1 MDWSAGVLACI
12 RPARF
17 SQPRR
22 LRSSQML
29 QLAQS
34 SGSDYNASL
43 SNDLKLVA
51 QSRRRRIAKAQVNNL
66 LYIRVGEESSKL
78 ANEQFDVTVIGS
90 GPGGYV
96 AAVRAGQLGLKVAI
110 VEKDKRLGGTCTLR
124 GCIPTKQLL
133 MSAHIYEQMQHAA
146 DFGVQASG
154 IQLAFA
160 DVQKR
165 KDKVVMKNSK
175 GIEYLMKKNKATVFK
190 GTGKLSL
197 PGKVEV
203 TDAEGNKQTIQTKN
217 IIIATGSVVRPIP
230 GFETDGVHVVNSDHI
245 LELKDVPKSLI
256 VMGSGA
262 VGVEFASVYSRFGAE
277 TTIVE
282 LLPRLVPLEDEEV
295 SKELERSFRKR
306 GIKSQ
311 VDTKLEKLEKTETG
325 VRVTGK
331 TGKGEAVTLEAEM
344 LLVAVGRM
352 PYTQGLGLEGTKIKV
367 DRGFIAVDEY
377 QQTAEKG
384 VYAIGDVV
392 PTPLLAHLASK
403 EGIVAVEHMAGKKD
417 VRPINLRLVPNCTYC
432 DPEVASVGLTEAKA
446 KELGYDVKVGKFPF
460 SASGKARIIG
470 EEEGFVK
477 IVAEKKY
484 DEVLGVHIIGP
495 HATELIAEACVAMQL
510 ETTADELGRTMHA
523 HPTVSEAVME
533 AAEGVH
539 DMAVH
544 I

>member
-1 MDWSAGVLACI
+1 MAI
-12 RPARF
+12 
-17 SQPRR
+17 
-22 LRSSQML
+22 
-29 QLAQS
+29 
-34 SGSDYNASL
+34 
-43 SNDLKLVA
+43 
-51 QSRRRRIAKAQVNNL
+51 
-66 LYIRVGEESSKL
+66 
-78 ANEQFDVTVIGS
+78 EQFDVTIIGS

-96 AAVRAGQLGLKVAI
+96 AAIRAAQLGLKVAI

-133 MSAHIYEQMQHAA
+133 MSAHVYEQMQHAA
-146 DFGVQASG
+146 DFGVEATG

-160 DVQKR
+160 NVQKR

-175 GIEYLMKKNKATVFK
+175 GIEYLMKKNKITAFS
-190 GTGKLSL
+190 GTGKLLL
-197 PGKVEV
+197 PGKIEV
-203 TDAEGNKQTIQTKN
+203 TQGEGKKETVNTKN

-230 GFETDGVHVVNSDHI
+230 GFDTDGQRVVNSDHI
-245 LELKDVPKSLI
+245 LELKEVPKSLI
-256 VMGSGA
+256 VMGAGA

-295 SKELERSFRKR
+295 SKELEKSFRKR
-306 GIKSQ
+306 GLKSQ
-311 VDTKLEKLEKTETG
+311 VDTKLEKLERSEKG
-325 VRVTGK
+325 VVVTGK
-331 TGKGEAVTLEAEM
+331 TSKGEAVKLETEM

-352 PYTQGLGLEGTKIKV
+352 PYTEGLGLEGTKIKV
-367 DRGFIAVDEY
+367 EKGFIQIDEF
-377 QQTAEKG
+377 QQTGEKG

-403 EGIVAVEHMAGKKD
+403 EGIVAAEHIAGHKD

-446 KELGYDVKVGKFPF
+446 REMGYEVKLGKFPF
-460 SASGKARIIG
+460 SASGKARILG

-477 IVAEKKY
+477 IVSEAKY
-484 DEVLGVHIIGP
+484 DEILGLHIIGP

-510 ETTADELGRTMHA
+510 ESTAEELGRTMHA

-539 DMAVH
+539 GLAVH

>member
-1 MDWSAGVLACI
+1 M
-12 RPARF
+12 
-17 SQPRR
+17 
-22 LRSSQML
+22 
-29 QLAQS
+29 
-34 SGSDYNASL
+34 
-43 SNDLKLVA
+43 
-51 QSRRRRIAKAQVNNL
+51 
-66 LYIRVGEESSKL
+66 

-96 AAVRAGQLGLKVAI
+96 AAIRGAQLGLKVAI

-133 MSAHIYEQMQHAA
+133 MSAHVYEQMQHAA
-146 DFGVQASG
+146 DFGVQASD

-175 GIEYLMKKNKATVFK
+175 GIEFLMKKNSITRFN
-190 GTGKLSL
+190 GTGKLAL

-203 TDAEGNKQTIQTKN
+203 TGEDGKKQTIDTKS

-230 GFETDGVHVVNSDHI
+230 GFETDGARVVNSDHI
-245 LELKDVPKSLI
+245 LELKEVPKSLI
-256 VMGSGA
+256 VMGAGA
-262 VGVEFASVYSRFGAE
+262 VGVEFASVYSRFGAA
-277 TTIVE
+277 TTVVE

-295 SKELERSFRKR
+295 SQELERSFRKR

-311 VDTKLEKLEKTETG
+311 VGTKLEKLEKSDKG
-325 VRVTGK
+325 VAVTGRDS
-331 TGKGEAVTLEAEM
+331 KGQEVKLDAEM

-352 PYTQGLGLEGTKIKV
+352 PYTEGLGLEGTKIKV
-367 DRGFIAVDEY
+367 EKGFIQVDEY
-377 QQTAEKG
+377 QQTGEKG

-403 EGIVAVEHMAGKKD
+403 EGIVAVEHITGQKD

-432 DPEVASVGLTEAKA
+432 DPEVASVGLSEAKA
-446 KELGYDVKVGKFPF
+446 RELGYDVQIGKFPF
-460 SASGKARIIG
+460 SASGKARILG

-477 IVAEKKY
+477 VVSEKQY
-484 DEVLGVHIIGP
+484 DEILGVHIIGP

-510 ETTADELGRTMHA
+510 ESTAEELGRTMHA

-539 DMAVH
+539 GLTIH

>member
-1 MDWSAGVLACI
+1 MADEKDPKQNG
-12 RPARF
+12 
-17 SQPRR
+17 Q
-22 LRSSQML
+22 
-29 QLAQS
+29 
-34 SGSDYNASL
+34 N
-43 SNDLKLVA
+43 
-51 QSRRRRIAKAQVNNL
+51 
-66 LYIRVGEESSKL
+66 GEK
-78 ANEQFDVTVIGS
+78 FDVTIIGS

-96 AAVRAGQLGLKVAI
+96 AAIRAGQLGLKAAMI
-110 VEKDKRLGGTCTLR
+110 EKDTRLGGTCTLR
-124 GCIPTKQLL
+124 GCIPTKQML

-146 DFGVQASG
+146 DFGVQATG
-154 IQLAFA
+154 VQLAFA

-165 KDKVVMKNSK
+165 KDKIVLKNTK
-175 GIEYLMKKNKATVFK
+175 GIEYLMKKNKVTVFK
-190 GTGKLSL
+190 GTGKLAL

-203 TDAEGNKQTIQTKN
+203 TGPDGKKQIVESKN

-230 GFETDGVHVVNSDHI
+230 GFETDGKQVVNSDHI
-245 LELKDVPKSLI
+245 LELKEVPKSLI
-256 VMGSGA
+256 VMGAGA
-262 VGVEFASVYSRFGAE
+262 VGCEFASVYSRFGAE

-282 LLPRLVPLEDEEV
+282 LMPRLVPLEDEEV
-295 SKELERSFRKR
+295 SKELEKSFRKR

-311 VDTKLEKLEKTETG
+311 VDTKLEKLEKTDKG

-331 TGKGEAVTLEAEM
+331 TSKGEAVSLEAEM

-352 PYTQGLGLEGTKIKV
+352 PFTEGLGLEGSKIKL
-367 DRGFIAVDEY
+367 DRGFITVDEF

-403 EGIVAVEHMAGKKD
+403 EGIVAVEHIAGDKG

-446 KELGYDVKVGKFPF
+446 KEQGYDVKVGKFPF
-460 SASGKARIIG
+460 SASGKARILG

-477 IVAEKKY
+477 IVAEGKY
-484 DEVLGVHIIGP
+484 DEILGVHIIGP

-510 ETTADELGRTMHA
+510 ESTAEELGRTMHA
-523 HPTVSEAVME
+523 HPTVAEAVME

-539 DMAVH
+539 GLAVH

>member
-1 MDWSAGVLACI
+1 
-12 RPARF
+12 
-17 SQPRR
+17 
-22 LRSSQML
+22 
-29 QLAQS
+29 
-34 SGSDYNASL
+34 
-43 SNDLKLVA
+43 
-51 QSRRRRIAKAQVNNL
+51 
-66 LYIRVGEESSKL
+66 L
-78 ANEQFDVTVIGS
+78 ANEQFDVTIIGS

-96 AAVRAGQLGLKVAI
+96 AAIRAGQLGLKVAI
-110 VEKDKRLGGTCTLR
+110 VEKDNRLGGTCTLR
-124 GCIPTKQLL
+124 GCIPTKQML
-133 MSAHIYEQMQHAA
+133 MSAHVYEQMQHAA
-146 DFGVQASG
+146 DFGVQASA

-165 KDKVVMKNSK
+165 KEKVVLKNSK
-175 GIEYLMKKNKATVFK
+175 GIEYLMKKNKVTVFK
-190 GTGKLSL
+190 GTGKLAL

-203 TDAEGNKQTIQTKN
+203 TDSEGKKQTLATKTV
-217 IIIATGSVVRPIP
+217 IIATGSVVRPIP
-230 GFETDGVHVVNSDHI
+230 GFETDGQHVVNSDHI
-245 LELKDVPKSLI
+245 LELKEVPKSLI

-306 GIKSQ
+306 GIKSH
-311 VDTKLEKLEKTETG
+311 VDTKLEKMEKTDTG

-331 TGKGEAVTLEAEM
+331 TGKGEVVTLEAEM

-367 DRGFIAVDEY
+367 DRGFINVDEY
-377 QQTAEKG
+377 QQTGEKA

-403 EGIVAVEHMAGKKD
+403 EGIVAVEHIAGLKD

-432 DPEVASVGLTEAKA
+432 DPEIGSVGLTEAKA
-446 KELGYDVKVGKFPF
+446 REQGYDVKVGRFPF

-477 IVAEKKY
+477 VVSEKKY
-484 DEVLGVHIIGP
+484 DEILGVHIIGP

-510 ETTADELGRTMHA
+510 ESTAEELGLTMHA

-539 DMAVH
+539 DKSIH

>member
-1 MDWSAGVLACI
+1 MAI
-12 RPARF
+12 
-17 SQPRR
+17 
-22 LRSSQML
+22 
-29 QLAQS
+29 
-34 SGSDYNASL
+34 
-43 SNDLKLVA
+43 
-51 QSRRRRIAKAQVNNL
+51 
-66 LYIRVGEESSKL
+66 
-78 ANEQFDVTVIGS
+78 EQFDVTIVGS

-96 AAVRAGQLGLKVAI
+96 AAIRAAQLGLKVAI

-133 MSAHIYEQMQHAA
+133 MSAHVYEQMQHAA
-146 DFGVQASG
+146 DFGVEATG

-160 DVQKR
+160 NVQKR

-175 GIEYLMKKNKATVFK
+175 GIEYLMKKNKITAFS

-197 PGKVEV
+197 PGKIEV
-203 TDAEGNKQTIQTKN
+203 TQGEGKKETVNTKN

-230 GFETDGVHVVNSDHI
+230 GFDTDGQRLVNSDHI
-245 LELKDVPKSLI
+245 LELKEVPKSLI
-256 VMGSGA
+256 VMGAGA

-277 TTIVE
+277 TTLVE

-295 SKELERSFRKR
+295 SKELEKSFRKR
-306 GIKSQ
+306 GLKSQ
-311 VDTKLEKLEKTETG
+311 VDTRLEKLERSDMG
-325 VRVTGK
+325 VVVTGK
-331 TGKGEAVTLEAEM
+331 TSKDEAVKLEAEM

-352 PYTQGLGLEGTKIKV
+352 PYTEGLGLEGTKIKV
-367 DRGFIAVDEY
+367 EKGFIQVDGF
-377 QQTAEKG
+377 QQTGENG

-403 EGIVAVEHMAGKKD
+403 EGIVAAEHIAGHKD

-446 KELGYDVKVGKFPF
+446 REMGYEVKLGKFPF
-460 SASGKARIIG
+460 SASGKARILG

-477 IVAEKKY
+477 IVSEAKY
-484 DEVLGVHIIGP
+484 DEILGVHIIGP

-510 ETTADELGRTMHA
+510 ESTAEELGRTMHA

-533 AAEGVH
+533 AAEDVH
-539 DMAVH
+539 GLAVH

>member
-1 MDWSAGVLACI
+1 MADT
-12 RPARF
+12 
-17 SQPRR
+17 
-22 LRSSQML
+22 
-29 QLAQS
+29 QS
-34 SGSDYNASL
+34 G
-43 SNDLKLVA
+43 
-51 QSRRRRIAKAQVNNL
+51 
-66 LYIRVGEESSKL
+66 
-78 ANEQFDVTVIGS
+78 EQFDVTIIGS

-96 AAVRAGQLGLKVAI
+96 AAIRAGQLGLKVAMI
-110 VEKDKRLGGTCTLR
+110 EKDTRLGGTCTLR
-124 GCIPTKQLL
+124 GCIPTKQML
-133 MSAHIYEQMQHAA
+133 MSAHVYEQMQHAA

-165 KDKVVMKNSK
+165 KDKVVLKNTK
-175 GIEYLMKKNKATVFK
+175 GIEYLMKKNKVTVFK
-190 GTGKLSL
+190 GTGKLAL

-203 TDAEGNKQTIQTKN
+203 TGADGAKQVIETKN

-245 LELKDVPKSLI
+245 LELKEIPKSLI
-256 VMGSGA
+256 VMGAGA
-262 VGVEFASVYSRFGAE
+262 VGCEFASVYSRFGAE

-282 LLPRLVPLEDEEV
+282 LMPRLVPLEDEEV
-295 SKELERSFRKR
+295 SKELEKSFRKR

-311 VDTKLEKLEKTETG
+311 LDTKLEKLEKTDTG
-325 VRVTGK
+325 VVVSGK
-331 TGKGEAVTLEAEM
+331 TSKGEAVRLEAEM

-352 PYTQGLGLEGTKIKV
+352 PFTEGLGLEGSKIKV
-367 DRGFIAVDEY
+367 ERGFVQVDEF
-377 QQTAEKG
+377 QQTGEQG

-403 EGIVAVEHMAGKKD
+403 EGIVAVEHLAGQKD

-446 KELGYDVKVGKFPF
+446 REQGYDVKIGKFPF

-477 IVAEKKY
+477 IVGEGKY
-484 DEVLGVHIIGP
+484 DEILGVHIIGV

-510 ETTADELGRTMHA
+510 ESTAEELGRTMHA

-539 DMAVH
+539 GLAVH

>member
-1 MDWSAGVLACI
+1 M
-12 RPARF
+12 
-17 SQPRR
+17 
-22 LRSSQML
+22 
-29 QLAQS
+29 
-34 SGSDYNASL
+34 
-43 SNDLKLVA
+43 
-51 QSRRRRIAKAQVNNL
+51 
-66 LYIRVGEESSKL
+66 

-96 AAVRAGQLGLKVAI
+96 AAIRAAQLGLKAAI
-110 VEKDKRLGGTCTLR
+110 VEKDKRLGGTYTLR

-133 MSAHIYEQMQHAA
+133 MSAHVYEQMQHAA

-165 KDKVVMKNSK
+165 KEKVVMKNSK
-175 GIEYLMKKNKATVFK
+175 GIEFLMKKNSITRFN
-190 GTGKLSL
+190 GTGRLAL
-197 PGKVEV
+197 PGKVEI
-203 TDAEGNKQTIQTKN
+203 TGEDGKKQTINSKN
-217 IIIATGSVVRPIP
+217 IVIASGSVVRPIP
-230 GFETDGVHVVNSDHI
+230 GFETDGERVVNSDHI
-245 LELKDVPKSLI
+245 LELKAVPKSLI
-256 VMGSGA
+256 VMGAGA
-262 VGVEFASVYSRFGAE
+262 VGIEFASVYSRFGAE

-282 LLPRLVPLEDEEV
+282 LLPRLLPLEDEEV

-306 GIKSQ
+306 GVKSQ
-311 VDTKLEKLEKTETG
+311 VDTKLDKME
-325 VRVTGK
+325 K
-331 TGKGEAVTLEAEM
+331 TGKGVVVSGKTSKGEAVKLEAEM

-352 PYTQGLGLEGTKIKV
+352 AYTEGLGLEGTKIKV
-367 DRGFIAVDEY
+367 ERGFIQVDEY
-377 QQTAEKG
+377 QQTGEKN

-403 EGIVAVEHMAGKKD
+403 EGIVAVEHMAGQKD

-446 KELGYDVKVGKFPF
+446 RELGYDVQVGKFPF
-460 SASGKARIIG
+460 LASGKARILG

-477 IVAEKKY
+477 VVSEKKY
-484 DEVLGVHIIGP
+484 DEILGVHIIGP
-495 HATELIAEACVAMQL
+495 HATELIAECCVAMQL
-510 ETTADELGRTMHA
+510 ESTAEELGRTMHA

-539 DMAVH
+539 GLAIH

>member
-1 MDWSAGVLACI
+1 MADKQNG
-12 RPARF
+12 
-17 SQPRR
+17 
-22 LRSSQML
+22 
-29 QLAQS
+29 
-34 SGSDYNASL
+34 
-43 SNDLKLVA
+43 
-51 QSRRRRIAKAQVNNL
+51 
-66 LYIRVGEESSKL
+66 
-78 ANEQFDVTVIGS
+78 EQFDVTIIGS

-96 AAVRAGQLGLKVAI
+96 AAIRAGQLGLKVAMI
-110 VEKDKRLGGTCTLR
+110 EKDTRLGGTCTLR
-124 GCIPTKQLL
+124 GCIPTKQML
-133 MSAHIYEQMQHAA
+133 MSAHVYEQMQHAA
-146 DFGVQASG
+146 DFGVQATG
-154 IQLAFA
+154 IQLAFE

-165 KDKVVMKNSK
+165 KNKVVLKNTK
-175 GIEYLMKKNKATVFK
+175 GIEYLMKKNKVTVFK
-190 GTGKLSL
+190 GAGKLAL

-203 TDAEGNKQTIQTKN
+203 TGADGAKQTLETKN

-256 VMGSGA
+256 VMGAGA

-277 TTIVE
+277 TTVVE
-282 LLPRLVPLEDEEV
+282 LMPRLVPLEDEEV
-295 SKELERSFRKR
+295 SKELEKSFRKR

-311 VDTKLEKLEKTETG
+311 VDTKLEKLEKTGAG
-325 VRVTGK
+325 VVVTGK
-331 TGKGEAVTLEAEM
+331 TSKGEEVRLEAEM

-352 PYTQGLGLEGTKIKV
+352 PFTEGLGLEGSKIKV
-367 DRGFIAVDEY
+367 EKGFIQVDEY

-403 EGIVAVEHMAGKKD
+403 EGIVAVEHLAGQKN

-446 KELGYDVKVGKFPF
+446 KEQGYDVKIGKFPM
-460 SASGKARIIG
+460 SASGKARILG

-477 IVAEKKY
+477 IVGEGKY
-484 DEVLGVHIIGP
+484 DEILGVHIIGP

-510 ETTADELGRTMHA
+510 ESTAEELGRTMHA
-523 HPTVSEAVME
+523 HPTVSETVME

-539 DMAVH
+539 GLAVH